1 MQSRTRRAVRGAVA
15 WLVGLAVLVPVSV
28 SAQGTASAAY
38 DAASAQAL
46 VERYCLAC
54 HTAAREA
61 RGLVPVAFE
70 GLDAADLGADVDA
83 WELIVRKLRLGMMP
97 PAGRPRPDADVH
109 ERFLGWLES
118 GLDAAVVESPDPG
131 RPAVRRL
138 TTPEY
143 RNAVRSLLDLEVDEG
158 WLLFPPDDV
167 SLEGFSTD
175 AEALSVSPALFDRYL
190 SAANRISRLAV
201 GDVDVGPGFAA
212 ATYST
217 PRLLYQDDRMSEDLP
232 FGSRGGLAV
241 RHYFPL
247 DGEYRVKLRLRR
259 MIYDYIVGMGTA
271 QQLEVRLD
279 GRLVRRFTV
288 GDADRFGYPSA
299 YTFFGTIRGDP
310 DWEQY
315 VSIDADADLEVMVP
329 ATAGEHVVGVSFVAA
344 RTEPTGILERRLSG
358 FSLSGLGFYHGHA
371 AIDRVE
377 IAGPYDPAGPGDT
390 ASRRR
395 IFVCRPGAGA
405 GAVGAGVTAAVGA
418 SGAPAP
424 SHSGAVEDASAVEHA
439 ASDSSAAADVAS
451 GVPAQSSSAA
461 VADAAGDEDRC
472 AAEILSSL
480 GRRAYRRPLNDD
492 DLDTLLAFY
501 EQGRAEGGFEAGI
514 RKAVERLLV
523 APEFLFRIERDPAGT
538 PPGTAYRL
546 SDLELATRL
555 SLFLWSDIPDEPL
568 LAAAEAGRLTDPD
581 ELDRQVAR
589 MLADPR
595 ARALVDNFASQWL
608 QLGRV
613 RGVIPD
619 ADVFW
624 EFDENLRADMERE
637 TTLFLESQILGDR
650 GVMELFDADYTFVNE
665 RLARHYGR
673 DGVYGERFRRVPVE
687 GERAGLLGHASLL
700 TVTAYPTRTSP
711 VLRGKWLLDNVLGMP
726 PAEPP
731 ADVPALE
738 ENHAGAPP
746 RTMRERMERHRAN
759 PACAACHRMMD
770 PPGFALE
777 HFDAIGRWRAADEY
791 GAPVDAAGALA
802 DGTAVDGPAALR
814 HAVLAHETSVVRT
827 VTEKLLTYAVGRGM
841 ESFDQ
846 PAIRRIVRDA
856 EAGGYRWSSIIRGI
870 VESVPFQLRR
880 SES

>member
-1 MQSRTRRAVRGAVA
+1 MPSRVTRAIRWTIA
-15 WLVGLAVLVPVSV
+15 WVIALALLAPAAV
-28 SAQGTASAAY
+28 SAGQGTAAPPH

-46 VERYCLAC
+46 LQRYCLAC
-54 HTAAREA
+54 HTAAREE
-61 RGLVPVAFE
+61 RGLVPAAFD
-70 GLDAADLGADVDA
+70 GLDAGDVAADAGV
-83 WELIVRKLRLGMMP
+83 WEQIVRKLRLGMMP
-97 PAGRPRPDADVH
+97 PAGRPRPAPDVH
-109 ERFLGWLES
+109 EQFLGWLENA
-118 GLDAAVVESPDPG
+118 LDAVAAERADPG

-167 SLEGFSTD
+167 SQEGFSTD

-201 GDVDVGPGFAA
+201 ADPAIGPGFAA

-217 PRLLYQDDRMSEDLP
+217 PRLLYQDDRMSEELP
-232 FGSRGGLAV
+232 FGSRGGMAI

-247 DGEYRVKLRLRR
+247 DGEYRVKIRLRR
-259 MIYDYIVGMGTA
+259 MIYDYIVGMGTP
-271 QQLEVRLD
+271 QQIEVRLD

-288 GDADRFGYPSA
+288 GGADRYGYPSA
-299 YTFFGTIRGDP
+299 YSFFGTIRGDP
-310 DWEQY
+310 AWEQH
-315 VSIDADADLEVMVP
+315 VSIDADADLEVPVP
-329 ATAGEHVVGVSFVAA
+329 APAGEHVVGVSFVAA
-344 RTEPTGILERRLSG
+344 RTEATGILERRLSG
-358 FSLSGLGFYHGHA
+358 FSLSGLGFYDGHA
-371 AIDRVE
+371 AVERVE
-377 IAGPYDPAGPGDT
+377 ITGPYDAAGPGDT

-395 IFVCRPGAGA
+395 IFLCRPA
-405 GAVGAGVTAAVGA
+405 
-418 SGAPAP
+418 
-424 SHSGAVEDASAVEHA
+424 EE
-439 ASDSSAAADVAS
+439 AD
-451 GVPAQSSSAA
+451 A
-461 VADAAGDEDRC
+461 VAEGDAVTSADEDRC
-472 AAEILSSL
+472 AGEILSAL
-480 GRRAYRRPLNDD
+480 GRRAYRRPLTGG

-501 EQGRAEGGFEAGI
+501 AEGRARGGFEAGI
-514 RKAVERLLV
+514 RKGIERLLV
-523 APEFLFRIERDPAGT
+523 APEFLFRIERDPPGV

-546 SDLELATRL
+546 TDLELASRL

-568 LAAAEAGRLTDPD
+568 LAAAEAGRLSEPD
-581 ELDRQVAR
+581 ELDRQVGR

-619 ADVFW
+619 TDVFY

-637 TTLFLESQILGDR
+637 TKLFLESQVLGDG
-650 GVMELFDADYTFVNE
+650 GVLELFSADYTFVNE
-665 RLARHYGR
+665 RLARHYGL
-673 DGVYGERFRRVPVE
+673 DGVYGERFRRVPV
-687 GERAGLLGHASLL
+687 GGDRAGLLGHASLL

-726 PAEPP
+726 PAEAP

-738 ENHAGAPP
+738 ENHGASAP

-827 VTEKLLTYAVGRGM
+827 VTEKLLTYAVGRRM

-846 PAIRRIVRDA
+846 PAIRGIVRDA
-856 EAGGYRWSSIIRGI
+856 HAGGYRWSSIIRGI
-870 VESVPFQLRR
+870 VESVPFQMRR

>member
-1 MQSRTRRAVRGAVA
+1 MMLLKAARAIRRTAVWTVA
-15 WLVGLAVLVPVSV
+15 LAGLATMPVS
-28 SAQGTASAAY
+28 ARQGPAVPPH

-46 VERYCLAC
+46 LQGYCLAC
-54 HTAAREA
+54 HTEAREA
-61 RGLVPVAFE
+61 RGLVPVAFD
-70 GLDAADLGADVDA
+70 GLDAADVGEDADV
-83 WELIVRKLRLGMMP
+83 WESIVRKLRLGMMP
-97 PAGRPRPDADVH
+97 PAGRPRPAADLH
-109 ERFLGWLES
+109 EQFLGWLENA
-118 GLDAAVVESPDPG
+118 LDTDAAEHPDPG

-167 SLEGFSTD
+167 SQEGFSTD

-201 GDVDVGPGFAA
+201 GDPAIGPGFAA
-212 ATYST
+212 FTYST
-217 PRLLYQDDRMSEDLP
+217 PRLLYQDDRMSEELP
-232 FGSRGGLAV
+232 FGSRGGMAV

-247 DGEYRVKLRLRR
+247 DGEYRVQIRLRR

-271 QQLEVRLD
+271 QDVEVRLD

-288 GDADRFGYPSA
+288 GGADRLGYPSA
-299 YTFFGTIRGDP
+299 YSFFGTIRGDP
-310 DWEQY
+310 AWEQY
-315 VSIDADADLEVMVP
+315 VSIDADAELEVDLSAP
-329 ATAGEHVVGVSFVAA
+329 AGEHVVGVSFVAA
-344 RTEPTGILERRLSG
+344 RTEATGILERRLSG
-358 FSLSGLGFYHGHA
+358 FSLSGLGFYDGHA
-371 AIDRVE
+371 AVERVE
-377 IAGPYDPAGPGDT
+377 ITGPYDAAGPGDT

-395 IFVCRPGAGA
+395 IFRCRP
-405 GAVGAGVTAAVGA
+405 
-418 SGAPAP
+418 
-424 SHSGAVEDASAVEHA
+424 SAVAEDGPA
-439 ASDSSAAADVAS
+439 NANAAADED
-451 GVPAQSSSAA
+451 GC
-461 VADAAGDEDRC
+461 AG
-472 AAEILSSL
+472 EILSAL
-480 GRRAYRRPLNDD
+480 GRRAYRRPVTDD

-501 EQGRAEGGFEAGI
+501 EQGRAAGGFEAGI
-514 RKAVERLLV
+514 RKGIERLLV
-523 APEFLFRIERDPAGT
+523 APEFLFRIERDPPGV
-538 PPGTAYRL
+538 PPATAYRL
-546 SDLELATRL
+546 TDLELASRL

-568 LAAAEAGRLTDPD
+568 LAAAEAGRLSEPD
-581 ELDRQVAR
+581 ELDRQVER
-589 MLADPR
+589 MLADRR

-619 ADVFW
+619 TDVFY

-637 TTLFLESQILGDR
+637 TKLFLESQMLGDR
-650 GVMELFDADYTFVNE
+650 GVPELFDADYTFANE
-665 RLARHYGR
+665 RLARHYGL
-673 DGVYGERFRRVPVE
+673 DGVYGERFRRVPV
-687 GERAGLLGHASLL
+687 GGDRAGLLGHASLL

-726 PAEPP
+726 PAEAP

-738 ENHAGAPP
+738 ENHGASAP
-746 RTMRERMERHRAN
+746 RTMRERMEQHRAN

-777 HFDAIGRWRAADEY
+777 HFDAIGRWRTTDEY

-814 HAVLAHETSVVRT
+814 HAVLAYETSVVRT
-827 VTEKLLTYAVGRGM
+827 VAEKLLTYAVGRRM

-870 VESVPFQLRR
+870 VESVPFQMRR

>member
-1 MQSRTRRAVRGAVA
+1 MLSRAMPAIRRVGVCSIAVA
-15 WLVGLAVLVPVSV
+15 ALAPMTV
-28 SAQGTASAAY
+28 SAQGSAPY
-38 DAASAQAL
+38 DADSAQAL
-46 VERYCLAC
+46 LQRYCLAC

-61 RGLVPVAFE
+61 RGLVPVAFD
-70 GLDAADLGADVDA
+70 GLDAGDVGADADV
-83 WELIVRKLRLGMMP
+83 WERIVRKLRLGMMP
-97 PAGRPRPDADVH
+97 PAGRPRPAADVH

-118 GLDAAVVESPDPG
+118 GLDATAAVSPDPG

-143 RNAVRSLLDLEVDEG
+143 RNAVRSLLDVEVDEG

-201 GDVDVGPGFAA
+201 GDPDVGPGFAA

-247 DGEYRVKLRLRR
+247 DGDYRVKLRLRR
-259 MIYDYIVGMGTA
+259 MIYDYVVGMGTA
-271 QQLEVRLD
+271 QHLEVRLD

-310 DWEQY
+310 AWEQY

-371 AIDRVE
+371 AIERVE

-395 IFVCRPGAGA
+395 IFACRPGVDAAAAAGPDAA
-405 GAVGAGVTAAVGA
+405 GPDAAGSDAVGAGAAR
-418 SGAPAP
+418 S
-424 SHSGAVEDASAVEHA
+424 
-439 ASDSSAAADVAS
+439 
-451 GVPAQSSSAA
+451 
-461 VADAAGDEDRC
+461 DAAGTPAVTATDEDRC
-472 AAEILSSL
+472 AAEILSTL
-480 GRRAYRRPLNDD
+480 GRRAYRRPLDD
-492 DLDTLLAFY
+492 RDLNTLLAFY

-514 RKAVERLLV
+514 RKAIERLLV
-523 APEFLFRIERDPAGT
+523 APEFLFRIERDPVDT
-538 PPGTAYRL
+538 PPGTAYGL
-546 SDLELATRL
+546 TDLELATRL
-555 SLFLWSDIPDEPL
+555 SLFLWSDIPDETL
-568 LAAAEAGRLTDPD
+568 LAAAEAGRLSEPG

-589 MLADPR
+589 MLADSR
-595 ARALVDNFASQWL
+595 ARALVENFASQWL

-637 TTLFLESQILGDR
+637 TALFLESQILGDR

-791 GAPVDAAGALA
+791 GEPVDAAGALA

-870 VESVPFQLRR
+870 VESVPFQMRR

>member
-1 MQSRTRRAVRGAVA
+1 MMLSRATRAIRWTTAWVIAVA
-15 WLVGLAVLVPVSV
+15 ALAPPAV
-28 SAQGTASAAY
+28 SARQGPTARAD

-46 VERYCLAC
+46 LQRYCLAC
-54 HTAAREA
+54 HTSVREA
-61 RGLVPVAFE
+61 RGLVPVAFDR
-70 GLDAADLGADVDA
+70 LDAGDVGADAEV
-83 WELIVRKLRLGMMP
+83 WERIVRKLRLRMMP
-97 PAGRPRPDADVH
+97 PAGRPRPAPDVH
-109 ERFLGWLES
+109 EQFLGWLES
-118 GLDAAVVESPDPG
+118 GLDAAAAEGPDPG

-167 SLEGFSTD
+167 SQEGFSTD

-190 SAANRISRLAV
+190 FAANRISRLAV
-201 GDVDVGPGFAA
+201 GDPAVGPGFAA
-212 ATYST
+212 ATYSS

-232 FGSRGGLAV
+232 FGSRGGMAV

-247 DGEYRVKLRLRR
+247 DGDYRVKIRLRR
-259 MIYDYIVGMGTA
+259 MIYDYVVGMGTP
-271 QQLEVRLD
+271 QQIEVRLD

-288 GDADRFGYPSA
+288 GGADRFGYPSA
-299 YTFFGTIRGDP
+299 YSFFGTIRGDP
-310 DWEQY
+310 AWEQY
-315 VSIDADADLEVMVP
+315 VSIDADADLEVTVP
-329 ATAGEHVVGVSFVAA
+329 APAGEHVVGVSFVAA
-344 RTEPTGILERRLSG
+344 RTEATGILERRLSG
-358 FSLSGLGFYHGHA
+358 FSLSGLGFYLGHA
-371 AIDRVE
+371 AIERVE
-377 IAGPYDPAGPGDT
+377 IAGPYDAAGPGAT

-395 IFVCRPGAGA
+395 IFSCRP
-405 GAVGAGVTAAVGA
+405 
-418 SGAPAP
+418 
-424 SHSGAVEDASAVEHA
+424 
-439 ASDSSAAADVAS
+439 
-451 GVPAQSSSAA
+451 AA
-461 VADAAGDEDRC
+461 VADAAAADAPGEAAAALADEDGC
-472 AAEILSSL
+472 AGEILSAL
-480 GRRAYRRPLNDD
+480 GRRAYRRPLTGG

-514 RKAVERLLV
+514 RKAIERLLV
-523 APEFLFRIERDPAGT
+523 APEFLFRIERDPLDVS
-538 PPGTAYRL
+538 PGTAYRL
-546 SDLELATRL
+546 SDLELASRL

-568 LAAAEAGRLTDPD
+568 LAAAEAGRLSEPD
-581 ELDRQVAR
+581 ELDRQVER

-619 ADVFW
+619 ADVFY

-637 TTLFLESQILGDR
+637 TTLFLESQMLGDR

-665 RLARHYGR
+665 RLARHYGV
-673 DGVYGERFRRVPVE
+673 DGVYGERFRRVPV
-687 GERAGLLGHASLL
+687 GGDRTGLLGHASLL

-738 ENHAGAPP
+738 ENHGASVP
-746 RTMRERMERHRAN
+746 RTMRERMEQHRAN

-827 VTEKLLTYAVGRGM
+827 VTEKLLTYAVGRRM

-846 PAIRRIVRDA
+846 PAIRRIVGDA
-856 EAGGYRWSSIIRGI
+856 EAGGYGWSSIIRGI
-870 VESVPFQLRR
+870 VESVPFQMRR

>member
-1 MQSRTRRAVRGAVA
+1 MKPMKPSRASWPIQWAFA
-15 WLVGLAVLVPVSV
+15 WGIGLAALAPVSV
-28 SAQGTASAAY
+28 SAQGPAAAPY
-38 DAASAQAL
+38 DAASADAL
-46 VERYCLAC
+46 VQRYCLAC

-61 RGLVPVAFE
+61 RGLVPVAFD
-70 GLDAADLGADVDA
+70 GLDAGDVAADADV
-83 WELIVRKLRLGMMP
+83 WERIVRKLRLGMMP
-97 PAGRPRPDADVH
+97 PAGRPRPADDVH
-109 ERFLGWLES
+109 ERFLGWLEG
-118 GLDAAVVESPDPG
+118 GLDAASAAGPDPG

-143 RNAVRSLLDLEVDEG
+143 RNAVRSLLDIEVDEG

-201 GDVDVGPGFAA
+201 GDPAVGPGFAA

-247 DGEYRVKLRLRR
+247 DGDYRVKLRLRR
-259 MIYDYIVGMGTA
+259 MIYDYVVGMGTA
-271 QQLEVRLD
+271 QQIEVRLD

-310 DWEQY
+310 AWEQY

-395 IFVCRPGAGA
+395 IFTCRPGAAVDTAARGDVAARTDRAA
-405 GAVGAGVTAAVGA
+405 GADTPVG
-418 SGAPAP
+418 
-424 SHSGAVEDASAVEHA
+424 
-439 ASDSSAAADVAS
+439 ADVADGS
-451 GVPAQSSSAA
+451 DPATRVGAA
-461 VADAAGDEDRC
+461 AMAEEDRC
-472 AAEILSSL
+472 AGEILSAL
-480 GRRAYRRPLNDD
+480 GRRAYRRPLDD
-492 DLDTLLAFY
+492 RDLDTLLAFY

-514 RKAVERLLV
+514 RKALERLLV
-523 APEFLFRIERDPAGT
+523 APEFLFRIERDPPGA
-538 PPGTAYRL
+538 PPGTAYSL

-568 LAAAEAGRLTDPD
+568 LAAAEAGRLSEPD

-589 MLADPR
+589 MLADSR
-595 ARALVDNFASQWL
+595 ARALVENFASQWL

-637 TTLFLESQILGDR
+637 TALFLESQILGDR

-777 HFDAIGRWRAADEY
+777 HFDAIGRWRAADEH

-870 VESVPFQLRR
+870 VESVPFQMRR

>member
-1 MQSRTRRAVRGAVA
+1 MMLSRATRVIR
-15 WLVGLAVLVPVSV
+15 LAAAAALAALAPMAV
-28 SAQGTASAAY
+28 SAQGSAATPH
-38 DAASAQAL
+38 DPATARAL
-46 VERYCLAC
+46 LQRYCLAC
-54 HTAAREA
+54 HTEAREA
-61 RGLVPVAFE
+61 RGLVPVAFDR
-70 GLDAADLGADVDA
+70 LDAADLGADGDV
-83 WELIVRKLRLGMMP
+83 WERIVRKMRLGMMP
-97 PAGRPRPDADVH
+97 PAGRPRPAPDVH
-109 ERFLGWLES
+109 EQFLGGLE
-118 GLDAAVVESPDPG
+118 GALDAAAAERPDPG

-167 SLEGFSTD
+167 SQEGFSTD
-175 AEALSVSPALFDRYL
+175 AEVLSVSPALFDRYL

-201 GDVDVGPGFAA
+201 GDPAIGPGFAA

-217 PRLLYQDDRMSEDLP
+217 PRLLYQDDRMSDDLP

-247 DGEYRVKLRLRR
+247 DGEYRVKIRLRR
-259 MIYDYIVGMGTA
+259 MIYDYVVGMGTP
-271 QQLEVRLD
+271 QQIEVRLD

-288 GDADRFGYPSA
+288 GGADRVGYPSA
-299 YTFFGTIRGDP
+299 YSFFGTIRGDP
-310 DWEQY
+310 AWEQY
-315 VSIDADADLEVMVP
+315 VSIDADAELEVMVP
-329 ATAGEHVVGVSFVAA
+329 ASGGEHVVGVSFVAA
-344 RTEPTGILERRLSG
+344 RTEATGVLERRLSG

-371 AIDRVE
+371 AVDRVE

-395 IFVCRPGAGA
+395 VFVCRPAGA
-405 GAVGAGVTAAVGA
+405 AG
-418 SGAPAP
+418 
-424 SHSGAVEDASAVEHA
+424 
-439 ASDSSAAADVAS
+439 AAA
-451 GVPAQSSSAA
+451 GGGAA
-461 VADAAGDEDRC
+461 AEAAAAEDEERC
-472 AAEILSSL
+472 AGEILSAL
-480 GRRAYRRPLNDD
+480 GRRAYRRPLADD

-514 RKAVERLLV
+514 RKGIERLLV
-523 APEFLFRIERDPAGT
+523 APEFLFRIERDPPGV
-538 PPGTAYRL
+538 PPATAYRL
-546 SDLELATRL
+546 SDLELASRL

-568 LAAAEAGRLTDPD
+568 LEAAEAGRLAEPD
-581 ELDRQVAR
+581 ELDRQVER
-589 MLADPR
+589 MLADSR

-619 ADVFW
+619 ADVFY
-624 EFDENLRADMERE
+624 EFDENLRADLERE
-637 TTLFLESQILGDR
+637 TTLFLESQLLGDR
-650 GVMELFDADYTFVNE
+650 GVMALFDADYTFVNE
-665 RLARHYGR
+665 RLARHYGLNP
-673 DGVYGERFRRVPVE
+673 VYGERFRRVPV
-687 GERAGLLGHASLL
+687 GGDRTGLLGHASLL
-700 TVTAYPTRTSP
+700 AVTAYPTRTSP

-738 ENHAGAPP
+738 ENHGASAP

-777 HFDAIGRWRAADEY
+777 HFDAIGRWRATDEY

-827 VTEKLLTYAVGRGM
+827 VTEKLLTYAVGRRM
-841 ESFDQ
+841 EWFDQ

-870 VESVPFQLRR
+870 VESVPFQMRR

>member
-1 MQSRTRRAVRGAVA
+1 MMSKAMPSIRQVGVCAVA
-15 WLVGLAVLVPVSV
+15 LAALAPTV
-28 SAQGTASAAY
+28 SAQGSAPAPY
-38 DAASAQAL
+38 DAGSAQAL
-46 VERYCLAC
+46 LERYCLAC
-54 HTAAREA
+54 HTEAREA
-61 RGLVPVAFE
+61 RGLVPVAFD
-70 GLDAADLGADVDA
+70 GLDAGDVAADADV
-83 WELIVRKLRLGMMP
+83 WERIVRKLRLGMMP
-97 PAGRPRPDADVH
+97 PAGRPRPADDVH
-109 ERFLGWLES
+109 ERFLGWLEG
-118 GLDAAVVESPDPG
+118 GLDAAAAAGPDPG

-143 RNAVRSLLDLEVDEG
+143 RNAVRSLLDIEVDEG

-201 GDVDVGPGFAA
+201 GDPAVGPGFAA

-247 DGEYRVKLRLRR
+247 DGDYRVKLRLRR
-259 MIYDYIVGMGTA
+259 MIYDYVVGMGTA
-271 QQLEVRLD
+271 QQIEVRLD

-310 DWEQY
+310 AWEQY

-395 IFVCRPGAGA
+395 IFTCRPAAAVDAAARGDVAARSDRAAGA
-405 GAVGAGVTAAVGA
+405 DTPVG
-418 SGAPAP
+418 
-424 SHSGAVEDASAVEHA
+424 
-439 ASDSSAAADVAS
+439 ADVAAGS
-451 GVPAQSSSAA
+451 DPATRAGAA
-461 VADAAGDEDRC
+461 AMAEEDRC
-472 AAEILSSL
+472 AGEILSAL
-480 GRRAYRRPLNDD
+480 GRRAYRRPLDD
-492 DLDTLLAFY
+492 HDLDTLLAFY

-523 APEFLFRIERDPAGT
+523 APEFLFRIERDPPGT
-538 PPGTAYRL
+538 PLATAYPL

-568 LAAAEAGRLTDPD
+568 LAAAEAGRLSEPD

-637 TTLFLESQILGDR
+637 TALFLESQILGDR

-827 VTEKLLTYAVGRGM
+827 VTGKLLTYAVGRGM

-846 PAIRRIVRDA
+846 PAIRRIVREA

-870 VESVPFQLRR
+870 VESVPFQMRR

>member
-1 MQSRTRRAVRGAVA
+1 MLPRATRALKIGAA
-15 WLVGLAVLVPVSV
+15 GLALLVPM
-28 SAQGTASAAY
+28 SASAGQGPAAAAY
-38 DAASAQAL
+38 DAASAEAL
-46 VERYCLAC
+46 VQRYCLAC

-61 RGLVPVAFE
+61 RGLVPVAFD
-70 GLDAADLGADVDA
+70 GLDAADLGADAAV
-83 WELIVRKLRLGMMP
+83 WEQIVRKLRLGMMP
-97 PAGRPRPDADVH
+97 PAGRRRPAADVH
-109 ERFLGWLES
+109 ERFLGWLEN
-118 GLDAAVVESPDPG
+118 GLDTAAAERPDPG

-138 TTPEY
+138 TAPEY
-143 RNAVRSLLDLEVDEG
+143 RNAVRSVLDIEVDEG

-167 SLEGFSTD
+167 SQEGFSTD

-201 GDVDVGPGFAA
+201 GDPAVGPGFAA
-212 ATYST
+212 ATYAT

-247 DGEYRVKLRLRR
+247 DGEYRVKVRLRR
-259 MIYDYIVGMGTA
+259 MIYDYVVGMGIP
-271 QQLEVRLD
+271 QHLEVRLD

-288 GDADRFGYPSA
+288 GGADRFGYPSA

-310 DWEQY
+310 AWEQY
-315 VSIDADADLEVMVP
+315 VSIDADADLELSLP

-344 RTEPTGILERRLSG
+344 RTEPTGVLERRLSG
-358 FSLSGLGFYHGHA
+358 FSLSGSASYLGHA
-371 AIDRVE
+371 AVDRVE

-395 IFVCRPGAGA
+395 IFRCRPAASTDG
-405 GAVGAGVTAAVGA
+405 TAAAG
-418 SGAPAP
+418 SGTT
-424 SHSGAVEDASAVEHA
+424 
-439 ASDSSAAADVAS
+439 AD
-451 GVPAQSSSAA
+451 
-461 VADAAGDEDRC
+461 EERC
-472 AAEILSSL
+472 AAEILTAL
-480 GRRAYRRPLNDD
+480 GRRAYRRPLAGG
-492 DLDTLLAFY
+492 DLDTLLAFHR
-501 EQGRAEGGFEAGI
+501 QGRAAGGFETGI
-514 RKAVERLLV
+514 RKAIERLLV
-523 APEFLFRIERDPAGT
+523 APEFLFRIERDPPGV

-546 SDLELATRL
+546 SDAELATRL
-555 SLFLWSDIPDEPL
+555 SLFLWSDVPDEPL
-568 LAAAEAGRLTDPD
+568 LAAAEAGRLSEPA
-581 ELDRQVAR
+581 ELDRQVER

-619 ADVFW
+619 ADVFY

-637 TTLFLESQILGDR
+637 TTLFLESQLLGDR

-665 RLARHYGR
+665 RLARHYGL
-673 DGVYGERFRRVPVE
+673 DGVYGERFRRVAV
-687 GERAGLLGHASLL
+687 GGDRAGLLGHASLL

-726 PAEPP
+726 PSEPP

-738 ENHAGAPP
+738 ENHGAAAP

-777 HFDAIGRWRAADEY
+777 HFDALGRWRSHDEY

-802 DGTAVDGPAALR
+802 DGAAVDGPAALR

-827 VTEKLLTYAVGRGM
+827 VTEKLLTYAVGRRT
-841 ESFDQ
+841 EAFDQ
-846 PAIRRIVRDA
+846 PAVRRIVRDA

-870 VESVPFQLRR
+870 VGSVPFQMRR

>member
-1 MQSRTRRAVRGAVA
+1 MSDMKQSTRTRAVRRSAVWA
-15 WLVGLAVLVPVSV
+15 LALAVSTPLAV
-28 SAQGTASAAY
+28 SAGQGPTSTY
-38 DAASAQAL
+38 DAPSAQAL
-46 VERYCLAC
+46 LQRYCLAC

-61 RGLVPVAFE
+61 RGLVPVAFD
-70 GLDAADLGADVDA
+70 GLDAGDVGADAEV
-83 WELIVRKLRLGMMP
+83 WEHIVRKLRLGMMP
-97 PAGRPRPDADVH
+97 PAGRPRPAADVH
-109 ERFLGWLES
+109 ARFLVWLES
-118 GLDAAVVESPDPG
+118 RLDAASAARPDPG

-143 RNAVRSLLDLEVDEG
+143 RNAVRSLLDLDVDES

-190 SAANRISRLAV
+190 AAANRISRLAV
-201 GDVDVGPGFAA
+201 GDPAVGPGFAA

-217 PRLLYQDDRMSEDLP
+217 PRLMYQDDRMSEDLP

-310 DWEQY
+310 AWEQY
-315 VSIDADADLEVMVP
+315 VSIDADADLEVTVP

-395 IFVCRPGAGA
+395 IFTCRPGAEADADAGRAIGPGAAGA
-405 GAVGAGVTAAVGA
+405 GAAGPDTVGGG
-418 SGAPAP
+418 G
-424 SHSGAVEDASAVEHA
+424 G
-439 ASDSSAAADVAS
+439 
-451 GVPAQSSSAA
+451 
-461 VADAAGDEDRC
+461 DRC
-472 AAEILSSL
+472 AAEIVSTL
-480 GRRAYRRPLNDD
+480 GRRAYRRPLDD
-492 DLDTLLAFY
+492 RDLDTLLAFY
-501 EQGRAEGGFEAGI
+501 EQGRAAGGFEAGI
-514 RKAVERLLV
+514 RKAIERLLV
-523 APEFLFRIERDPAGT
+523 APEFLFRIERDPPGA
-538 PPGTAYRL
+538 PPRTAYHL
-546 SDLELATRL
+546 SDSELASRL

-568 LAAAEAGRLTDPD
+568 LAAAEAGRLSDPD

-595 ARALVDNFASQWL
+595 ARALVENFASQWL

-637 TTLFLESQILGDR
+637 TALFLESQILGDR

-687 GERAGLLGHASLL
+687 GARAGLLGHASLL

-827 VTEKLLTYAVGRGM
+827 VTEKLLTYAVGRRM

-870 VESVPFQLRR
+870 VESVPFQMRR

>member
-1 MQSRTRRAVRGAVA
+1 MLSRATRTIRQTALGVIA
-15 WLVGLAVLVPVSV
+15 LAALAPPAV
-28 SAQGTASAAY
+28 SAGQSAAAPPH

-46 VERYCLAC
+46 LQRYCLAC
-54 HTAAREA
+54 HTGAREA
-61 RGLVPVAFE
+61 SGLVPVGFDQ
-70 GLDAADLGADVDA
+70 LDAADVGADAAV
-83 WELIVRKLRLGMMP
+83 WEQIVRKLRLGMMP
-97 PAGRPRPDADVH
+97 PAGRPRPAPDVH
-109 ERFLGWLES
+109 DQFLGWLETA
-118 GLDAAVVESPDPG
+118 LDAVAAEHPDPG
-131 RPAVRRL
+131 RPSVRRL

-143 RNAVRSLLDLEVDEG
+143 RNAVRSLLDLEVDER

-167 SLEGFSTD
+167 NQEGFSTD

-201 GDVDVGPGFAA
+201 GDPAVGPGFAA

-217 PRLLYQDDRMSEDLP
+217 PRLLYQDDRMSEELP

-247 DGEYRVKLRLRR
+247 DGDYRVKIRLRR

-271 QQLEVRLD
+271 QHIEVRLD

-288 GDADRFGYPSA
+288 GDADRIGYPSA
-299 YTFFGTIRGDP
+299 YSFFGTIRGDP
-310 DWEQY
+310 AWEQF
-315 VSIDADADLEVMVP
+315 VSIDADADLEVDVP
-329 ATAGEHVVGVSFVAA
+329 ASAGEHLVGVSFVAA
-344 RTEPTGILERRLSG
+344 RTEATGILERRLSG
-358 FSLSGLGFYHGHA
+358 FSLSGLGFYDGHA
-371 AIDRVE
+371 AVERVE
-377 IAGPYDPAGPGDT
+377 ITGPYDAAGPGDT

-395 IFVCRPGAGA
+395 IFRCRP
-405 GAVGAGVTAAVGA
+405 
-418 SGAPAP
+418 
-424 SHSGAVEDASAVEHA
+424 DA
-439 ASDSSAAADVAS
+439 AAAD
-451 GVPAQSSSAA
+451 
-461 VADAAGDEDRC
+461 EERC
-472 AAEILSSL
+472 AGEILSSL
-480 GRRAYRRPLNDD
+480 GRRAYRRPLTGD

-501 EQGRAEGGFEAGI
+501 EQGRSEGGFETGI
-514 RKAVERLLV
+514 RKAIERLLV
-523 APEFLFRIERDPAGT
+523 APEFLFRIERDPPGV

-546 SDLELATRL
+546 TDLELASRL
-555 SLFLWSDIPDEPL
+555 SLFLWSEIPDEPL
-568 LAAAEAGRLTDPD
+568 LAAAEAGRLSEPD
-581 ELDRQVAR
+581 ELDRQVRR

-619 ADVFW
+619 ADVFF
-624 EFDENLRADMERE
+624 EFDENLRGDMERE
-637 TTLFLESQILGDR
+637 TKSFLESQMLGDG
-650 GVMELFDADYTFVNE
+650 GVMELFSADYTFMNE

-673 DGVYGERFRRVPVE
+673 DGVYGERFRRVPV
-687 GERAGLLGHASLL
+687 GGDRAGLLGHASLL

-726 PAEPP
+726 PTEPP

-738 ENHAGAPP
+738 ENHGASAP
-746 RTMRERMERHRAN
+746 RTMRERMERHRAS

-777 HFDAIGRWRAADEY
+777 HFDAIGRWRGTDEY
-791 GAPVDAAGALA
+791 GAPVDAVGALA

-827 VTEKLLTYAVGRGM
+827 VTEKLLTYAVGRRM

-856 EAGGYRWSSIIRGI
+856 HVGGYRWSSIIQGI
-870 VESVPFQLRR
+870 VESVPFQMRR

>member
-1 MQSRTRRAVRGAVA
+1 MLSRATPAVRQAGAWAVA
-15 WLVGLAVLVPVSV
+15 LALLAPITL
-28 SAQGTASAAY
+28 SAQGSAPAPAPY
-38 DAASAQAL
+38 DADSAQVL
-46 VERYCLAC
+46 IERYCLAC

-61 RGLVPVAFE
+61 RGLVPVAFA
-70 GLDAADLGADVDA
+70 GLDAGDVAADADV
-83 WELIVRKLRLGMMP
+83 WEAIVRKLRLGMMP
-97 PAGRPRPDADVH
+97 PAGRPRPAADVH
-109 ERFLGWLES
+109 ERFLSWLES
-118 GLDAAVVESPDPG
+118 GLDAVAAERPDPG

-138 TTPEY
+138 TAPEY

-167 SLEGFSTD
+167 SQEGFSTD

-201 GDVDVGPGFAA
+201 GDPAIGPGFAA

-259 MIYDYIVGMGTA
+259 MIYDYVVGMGTE
-271 QQLEVRLD
+271 QQIEVRLD
-279 GRLVRRFTV
+279 GSLVRRFTV
-288 GDADRFGYPSA
+288 GGADRFGYPSA
-299 YTFFGTIRGDP
+299 YSFFGTIRGDP
-310 DWEQY
+310 AWEQY

-344 RTEPTGILERRLSG
+344 RNEPTGILERRLSG
-358 FSLSGLGFYHGHA
+358 FSLSGLGFYQGHA
-371 AIDRVE
+371 AIERVE
-377 IAGPYDPAGPGDT
+377 IAGPYDPAGPGET

-395 IFVCRPGAGA
+395 IFTCRPGPGADAIGPGAAGSDAAGTGA
-405 GAVGAGVTAAVGA
+405 GA
-418 SGAPAP
+418 
-424 SHSGAVEDASAVEHA
+424 
-439 ASDSSAAADVAS
+439 AD
-451 GVPAQSSSAA
+451 
-461 VADAAGDEDRC
+461 DRC
-472 AAEILSSL
+472 ASEILAAL
-480 GRRAYRRPLNDD
+480 GRRAYRRPLTDD

-501 EQGRAEGGFEAGI
+501 EQGRDEGGFEAGI
-514 RKAVERLLV
+514 RKGIERLLV
-523 APEFLFRIERDPAGT
+523 APEFLFRIERDPPGT
-538 PPGTAYRL
+538 PPGIAYRL
-546 SDLELATRL
+546 SDLELASRL

-568 LAAAEAGRLTDPD
+568 LAAAEAGRLSEPG
-581 ELDRQVAR
+581 ELDRQVEL

-619 ADVFW
+619 ADVFYD
-624 EFDENLRADMERE
+624 FDENLRADMERE
-637 TTLFLESQILGDR
+637 TALFLESQILGDR
-650 GVMELFDADYTFVNE
+650 GVMELFDAGYTFVNE

-726 PAEPP
+726 PTEPP

-746 RTMRERMERHRAN
+746 RTMRERMEQHRAN

-777 HFDAIGRWRAADEY
+777 HFDAIGRWRTADEY

-827 VTEKLLTYAVGRGM
+827 VTEKLLTYAVGRRM

-846 PAIRRIVRDA
+846 PAIRGIVRDA

-870 VESVPFQLRR
+870 VESVPFQMRR

>member
-1 MQSRTRRAVRGAVA
+1 MLSRALPATRQVGVWAVA
-15 WLVGLAVLVPVSV
+15 LAVLAPMTV
-28 SAQGTASAAY
+28 SAQGSAAVPY
-38 DAASAQAL
+38 DADSARAL
-46 VERYCLAC
+46 LQRYCLAC
-54 HTAAREA
+54 HTEAREA
-61 RGLVPVAFE
+61 RGLVPVAFD
-70 GLDAADLGADVDA
+70 GLDAGDVGADADV
-83 WELIVRKLRLGMMP
+83 WERIVRKLRLGMMP
-97 PAGRPRPDADVH
+97 PAGRPRPAADIH

-118 GLDAAVVESPDPG
+118 GLDAAAAERPDPG

-143 RNAVRSLLDLEVDEG
+143 RNAVRSLLDIEVDEG

-167 SLEGFSTD
+167 SQEGFSTD

-201 GDVDVGPGFAA
+201 GDPAVGPGFAA

-247 DGEYRVKLRLRR
+247 DGDYRVKLRLRR
-259 MIYDYIVGMGTA
+259 MIYDYVVGMGTA
-271 QQLEVRLD
+271 QHLEVRLD
-279 GRLVRRFTV
+279 GKLVRRFAV

-310 DWEQY
+310 AWEQY

-371 AIDRVE
+371 AIERVE
-377 IAGPYDPAGPGDT
+377 IAGPYDSAGPGDT
-390 ASRRR
+390 TSRRR
-395 IFVCRPGAGA
+395 IFSCRPV
-405 GAVGAGVTAAVGA
+405 VGGDAAAAAEAAAARGV
-418 SGAPAP
+418 PP
-424 SHSGAVEDASAVEHA
+424 SLNSGAVEDAA
-439 ASDSSAAADVAS
+439 AGEPAAPDSSAAAD
-451 GVPAQSSSAA
+451 PDA
-461 VADAAGDEDRC
+461 VAAGGDEDRC
-472 AAEILSSL
+472 AGEILSAL
-480 GRRAYRRPLNDD
+480 GRRAYRRPLTDD

-501 EQGRAEGGFEAGI
+501 DQGRAEGGFEAGI
-514 RKAVERLLV
+514 RKAIERLLV
-523 APEFLFRIERDPAGT
+523 APEFLFRIERDPIDAA
-538 PPGTAYRL
+538 PGTAYGL
-546 SDLELATRL
+546 TDLELATRL

-568 LAAAEAGRLTDPD
+568 LAAAEAGRLSDPD

-637 TTLFLESQILGDR
+637 TTLFLESQVLGDR
-650 GVMELFDADYTFVNE
+650 GVMELFDAGYTFVNE

-687 GERAGLLGHASLL
+687 GDRAGLLGHASLL

-726 PAEPP
+726 PTEPP

-827 VTEKLLTYAVGRGM
+827 VTEKLLTYAVGRRM

>member
-1 MQSRTRRAVRGAVA
+1 MLSRAMPAIRQM
-15 WLVGLAVLVPVSV
+15 VGVCAIVLAALAPMTV
-28 SAQGTASAAY
+28 SARGSAPAPY
-38 DAASAQAL
+38 DADSAQAL
-46 VERYCLAC
+46 LERYCLAC

-61 RGLVPVAFE
+61 RGLVPVAFD
-70 GLDAADLGADVDA
+70 GLDAGDVGADTDV
-83 WELIVRKLRLGMMP
+83 WEAIVRKLRLGMMP
-97 PAGRPRPDADVH
+97 PAGRPRPAADVH
-109 ERFLGWLES
+109 ERFLGWLEG
-118 GLDAAVVESPDPG
+118 GLDAAAVEHPDPG

-201 GDVDVGPGFAA
+201 GDPAVGPGFAA

-247 DGEYRVKLRLRR
+247 DGDYRVKLRLRR
-259 MIYDYIVGMGTA
+259 MIYDYVVGMGTA
-271 QQLEVRLD
+271 QQIEVRLD

-310 DWEQY
+310 AWEQY
-315 VSIDADADLEVMVP
+315 VSIDADAELEVMVP

-358 FSLSGLGFYHGHA
+358 FSLSGLGFYHGNA

-395 IFVCRPGAGA
+395 IFTCRPAAVVDDAARGDVAAGTDRAAGA
-405 GAVGAGVTAAVGA
+405 DTAVGADVAAG
-418 SGAPAP
+418 SDPAARA
-424 SHSGAVEDASAVEHA
+424 G
-439 ASDSSAAADVAS
+439 AAAMS
-451 GVPAQSSSAA
+451 E
-461 VADAAGDEDRC
+461 EDRC
-472 AAEILSSL
+472 AGEILSAL
-480 GRRAYRRPLNDD
+480 GRRAYRRPLDD
-492 DLDTLLAFY
+492 HDLDTLLAFY

-514 RKAVERLLV
+514 RKAIERLLV
-523 APEFLFRIERDPAGT
+523 APEFLFRIERDPPGT
-538 PPGTAYRL
+538 PPGTAYSL

-568 LAAAEAGRLTDPD
+568 LAAAEAGRLSEPD

-595 ARALVDNFASQWL
+595 ARALVENFASQWL

-637 TTLFLESQILGDR
+637 TALFLESQILGDR
-650 GVMELFDADYTFVNE
+650 GVMELFDADYTFVND

-687 GERAGLLGHASLL
+687 GARAGLLGHASLL

-870 VESVPFQLRR
+870 VESVPFQMRR

>member
-1 MQSRTRRAVRGAVA
+1 
-15 WLVGLAVLVPVSV
+15 
-28 SAQGTASAAY
+28 
-38 DAASAQAL
+38 
-46 VERYCLAC
+46 
-54 HTAAREA
+54 
-61 RGLVPVAFE
+61 
-70 GLDAADLGADVDA
+70 
-83 WELIVRKLRLGMMP
+83 
-97 PAGRPRPDADVH
+97 
-109 ERFLGWLES
+109 
-118 GLDAAVVESPDPG
+118 
-131 RPAVRRL
+131 
-138 TTPEY
+138 
-143 RNAVRSLLDLEVDEG
+143 
-158 WLLFPPDDV
+158 
-167 SLEGFSTD
+167 
-175 AEALSVSPALFDRYL
+175 
-190 SAANRISRLAV
+190 
-201 GDVDVGPGFAA
+201 
-212 ATYST
+212 
-217 PRLLYQDDRMSEDLP
+217 MSEDLP

-259 MIYDYIVGMGTA
+259 MIYDYVVGMGTV
-271 QQLEVRLD
+271 QHVEVRLD
-279 GRLVRRFTV
+279 GELVRRFTV

-310 DWEQY
+310 AWEQY

-371 AIDRVE
+371 AIERVE
-377 IAGPYDPAGPGDT
+377 IAGPYDRAGPGDT

-395 IFVCRPGAGA
+395 IFTCRPGADAAGGPDDAAGARAAGA
-405 GAVGAGVTAAVGA
+405 GAAGARTVAV
-418 SGAPAP
+418 
-424 SHSGAVEDASAVEHA
+424 
-439 ASDSSAAADVAS
+439 
-451 GVPAQSSSAA
+451 
-461 VADAAGDEDRC
+461 DEDGC
-472 AAEILSSL
+472 ASEILTAL
-480 GRRAYRRPLNDD
+480 GRRAYRRPLDD
-492 DLDTLLAFY
+492 RDLATLLAFH

-514 RKAVERLLV
+514 RKAIERLLV
-523 APEFLFRIERDPAGT
+523 APEFLFRIERDPPGAA
-538 PPGTAYRL
+538 PGTAYRL
-546 SDLELATRL
+546 SDLELASRL

-568 LAAAEAGRLTDPD
+568 LAAAEAGRLGEPG

-595 ARALVDNFASQWL
+595 ARALVENFASQWL

-637 TTLFLESQILGDR
+637 TALFLESQILGDR

-738 ENHAGAPP
+738 ENHAGASP

-870 VESVPFQLRR
+870 VESVPFQMRR

>member
-1 MQSRTRRAVRGAVA
+1 MLSRATRAIRSTTAWVIALALLAPAV
-15 WLVGLAVLVPVSV
+15 V
-28 SAQGTASAAY
+28 SARQGPTAPEH

-46 VERYCLAC
+46 LQRYCLAC

-70 GLDAADLGADVDA
+70 RLDSGDVGADAEV
-83 WELIVRKLRLGMMP
+83 WEQVVRKLRLGMMP
-97 PAGRPRPDADVH
+97 PVGRPRPAPDVH
-109 ERFLGWLES
+109 EQFLGWLENA
-118 GLDAAVVESPDPG
+118 LDAVAAEHPDPG

-143 RNAVRSLLDLEVDEG
+143 RNAVRSLLDLEVDDG

-167 SLEGFSTD
+167 SQEGFSTD

-201 GDVDVGPGFAA
+201 ADPAVGPGFAA

-232 FGSRGGLAV
+232 FGSRGGMAI

-247 DGEYRVKLRLRR
+247 DGEYRVKIRLRR
-259 MIYDYIVGMGTA
+259 MIYDYIVGLGTP
-271 QQLEVRLD
+271 QQIEVRLD

-288 GDADRFGYPSA
+288 GGADRYGYPSA
-299 YTFFGTIRGDP
+299 YSFFGTIRGDP
-310 DWEQY
+310 AWEQH
-315 VSIDADADLEVMVP
+315 VSIDADADLEVPMP
-329 ATAGEHVVGVSFVAA
+329 APAGEHVVGVSFVAA
-344 RTEPTGILERRLSG
+344 RTEATGILERRLSG
-358 FSLSGLGFYHGHA
+358 FSLSGLGFYDGHA

-377 IAGPYDPAGPGDT
+377 ITGPYDAAGPGDT

-395 IFVCRPGAGA
+395 IFRCRPAA
-405 GAVGAGVTAAVGA
+405 EADAVAEGDAAV
-418 SGAPAP
+418 
-424 SHSGAVEDASAVEHA
+424 SA
-439 ASDSSAAADVAS
+439 
-451 GVPAQSSSAA
+451 
-461 VADAAGDEDRC
+461 DEDRC
-472 AAEILSSL
+472 AGEILSAL
-480 GRRAYRRPLNDD
+480 ARRAYRRPLTAG

-501 EQGRAEGGFEAGI
+501 AEGRARGGFEAGI
-514 RKAVERLLV
+514 RKGIERLLV
-523 APEFLFRIERDPAGT
+523 APEFLFRIERDPPGV

-546 SDLELATRL
+546 TDLELASRL

-568 LAAAEAGRLTDPD
+568 LAAAEAGRLSEPD
-581 ELDRQVAR
+581 ALDRQVDR

-619 ADVFW
+619 TDVFY

-637 TTLFLESQILGDR
+637 TKLFLESQVLGDR
-650 GVMELFDADYTFVNE
+650 GVLELFSADYTFVNE
-665 RLARHYGR
+665 RLARHYALE
-673 DGVYGERFRRVPVE
+673 GVYGERFRRVPV
-687 GERAGLLGHASLL
+687 GGDRAGLLGHASLL

-726 PAEPP
+726 PAEAP

-738 ENHAGAPP
+738 ENHGASAP

-814 HAVLAHETSVVRT
+814 HAVLAYETSVVRT
-827 VTEKLLTYAVGRGM
+827 VTEKLLTYAVGRRM

-846 PAIRRIVRDA
+846 PAIRGIVRDA
-856 EAGGYRWSSIIRGI
+856 HAGGYRWSSIIRGI
-870 VESVPFQLRR
+870 VESVPFQMRR

>member
-1 MQSRTRRAVRGAVA
+1 MMLSRATRAIRWTTAWVIAVA
-15 WLVGLAVLVPVSV
+15 ALAPPAV
-28 SAQGTASAAY
+28 SARQGPTARAD

-46 VERYCLAC
+46 LQRYCLAC
-54 HTAAREA
+54 HTSVREA
-61 RGLVPVAFE
+61 RGLVPVAFDR
-70 GLDAADLGADVDA
+70 LDAGDVGADAEV
-83 WELIVRKLRLGMMP
+83 WERIVRKLRLRMMP
-97 PAGRPRPDADVH
+97 PAGRPRPAPDVH
-109 ERFLGWLES
+109 EQFLGWLES
-118 GLDAAVVESPDPG
+118 GLDAAAAEGPDPG

-167 SLEGFSTD
+167 SQEGFSTD

-190 SAANRISRLAV
+190 FAANRISRLAV
-201 GDVDVGPGFAA
+201 GDPAVGPGFAA
-212 ATYST
+212 ATYSS

-232 FGSRGGLAV
+232 FGSRGGMAV

-247 DGEYRVKLRLRR
+247 DGDYRVKIRLRR
-259 MIYDYIVGMGTA
+259 MIYDYVVGMGTP
-271 QQLEVRLD
+271 QQIEVRLD

-288 GDADRFGYPSA
+288 GGADRFGYPSA
-299 YTFFGTIRGDP
+299 YSFFGTIRGDP
-310 DWEQY
+310 AWEQY
-315 VSIDADADLEVMVP
+315 VSIDADADLEVTVP
-329 ATAGEHVVGVSFVAA
+329 APAGEHVVGVSFVAA
-344 RTEPTGILERRLSG
+344 RTEATGILERRLSG
-358 FSLSGLGFYHGHA
+358 FSLSGLGFYLGHA
-371 AIDRVE
+371 AIERVE
-377 IAGPYDPAGPGDT
+377 IAGPYDAAGPGAT

-395 IFVCRPGAGA
+395 IFSCRP
-405 GAVGAGVTAAVGA
+405 
-418 SGAPAP
+418 
-424 SHSGAVEDASAVEHA
+424 
-439 ASDSSAAADVAS
+439 
-451 GVPAQSSSAA
+451 AA
-461 VADAAGDEDRC
+461 VADAAEADAPGEAAAALADEDGC
-472 AAEILSSL
+472 AGEILSAL
-480 GRRAYRRPLNDD
+480 GRRAYRRPLTGG

-514 RKAVERLLV
+514 RKAIERLLV
-523 APEFLFRIERDPAGT
+523 APEFLFRIERDPLDVS
-538 PPGTAYRL
+538 PGTAYRL
-546 SDLELATRL
+546 SDLELASRL

-568 LAAAEAGRLTDPD
+568 LAAAEAGRLSEPD
-581 ELDRQVAR
+581 ELDRQVER

-619 ADVFW
+619 ADVFY

-637 TTLFLESQILGDR
+637 TTLFLESQMLGDR

-665 RLARHYGR
+665 RLARHYGV
-673 DGVYGERFRRVPVE
+673 DGVYGERFRRVPV
-687 GERAGLLGHASLL
+687 GGDRTGLLGHASLL

-738 ENHAGAPP
+738 ENHGASVP
-746 RTMRERMERHRAN
+746 RTMRERMEQHRAN

-827 VTEKLLTYAVGRGM
+827 VTEKLLTYAVGRRM

-846 PAIRRIVRDA
+846 PAIRRIVGDA
-856 EAGGYRWSSIIRGI
+856 EAGGYGWSSIIRGI
-870 VESVPFQLRR
+870 VESVPFQMRR

>member
-1 MQSRTRRAVRGAVA
+1 MKQSKTTRAIRRSAA
-15 WLVGLAVLVPVSV
+15 WAIVLAALAPIPVSAGQG
-28 SAQGTASAAY
+28 SASAY
-38 DAASAQAL
+38 DAASAHAL
-46 VERYCLAC
+46 LQRYCLAC

-61 RGLVPVAFE
+61 RGLVPVAFD
-70 GLDAADLGADVDA
+70 GLDAADVGADADV
-83 WELIVRKLRLGMMP
+83 WEVVVRKLRLGMMP
-97 PAGRPRPDADVH
+97 PAGRPRPAADVH
-109 ERFLGWLES
+109 ERFLGWLEG
-118 GLDAAVVESPDPG
+118 GLDAAAFERPDPG

-201 GDVDVGPGFAA
+201 GDPAVGPGFAA

-247 DGEYRVKLRLRR
+247 DGDYRVKLRLRR
-259 MIYDYIVGMGTA
+259 MIYDYVVGMGTA
-271 QQLEVRLD
+271 QHLEVRLD
-279 GRLVRRFTV
+279 GKLVRRFTV

-310 DWEQY
+310 AWEQY

-344 RTEPTGILERRLSG
+344 RTEPTGIFERRLSG

-371 AIDRVE
+371 AIERVE
-377 IAGPYDPAGPGDT
+377 IAGPYDSAGPGDT

-395 IFVCRPGAGA
+395 IFTCRPAAADGAAAAATAVAADTGGAGA
-405 GAVGAGVTAAVGA
+405 ATTA
-418 SGAPAP
+418 
-424 SHSGAVEDASAVEHA
+424 
-439 ASDSSAAADVAS
+439 
-451 GVPAQSSSAA
+451 
-461 VADAAGDEDRC
+461 DEDRC
-472 AAEILSSL
+472 AGEILTAL
-480 GRRAYRRPLNDD
+480 GRRAYRRPLIDG

-514 RKAVERLLV
+514 RKAIERLLV
-523 APEFLFRIERDPAGT
+523 APEFLFRIERDPIDAA
-538 PPGTAYRL
+538 PGTAYGL
-546 SDLELATRL
+546 TDLELATRL

-568 LAAAEAGRLTDPD
+568 LAAAEAGRLSDPD
-581 ELDRQVAR
+581 ELDGQVTR

-637 TTLFLESQILGDR
+637 TTLFLESQLLGDR

-746 RTMRERMERHRAN
+746 RTMRERMEQHRAN

-827 VTEKLLTYAVGRGM
+827 VTEKLLTYAVGRRM
-841 ESFDQ
+841 EALDQ

-870 VESVPFQLRR
+870 VESVPFQMRR

>member
-1 MQSRTRRAVRGAVA
+1 MMQSGTIRTVPRLARRAIA
-15 WLVGLAVLVPVSV
+15 LAALALSPVSATV
-28 SAQGTASAAY
+28 RAQDSVPTAY
-38 DAASAQAL
+38 DAASAEAL
-46 VERYCLAC
+46 LQRYCLAC

-70 GLDAADLGADVDA
+70 GLDPGDVGADADV
-83 WELIVRKLRLGMMP
+83 WEAIVRKLRLGMMP
-97 PAGRPRPDADVH
+97 PAGRARPAPEVH
-109 ERFLGWLES
+109 ERFLGWLEG
-118 GLDAAVVESPDPG
+118 GLDAAAAERPDPG

-167 SLEGFSTD
+167 SQEGFSTD

-201 GDVDVGPGFAA
+201 GDPAVGPGFAA

-247 DGEYRVKLRLRR
+247 DGDYRVKLRLRR
-259 MIYDYIVGMGTA
+259 MIYDYVVGMGTA

-279 GRLVRRFTV
+279 GKLVRRFTV

-310 DWEQY
+310 AWEQY

-371 AIDRVE
+371 AIERVE

-395 IFVCRPGAGA
+395 IFVCRPVVGGDAAAVAEAAVDARGALA
-405 GAVGAGVTAAVGA
+405 SGAVDPNVTAA
-418 SGAPAP
+418 
-424 SHSGAVEDASAVEHA
+424 
-439 ASDSSAAADVAS
+439 AAA
-451 GVPAQSSSAA
+451 
-461 VADAAGDEDRC
+461 DEDRC
-472 AAEILSSL
+472 ATEILSTL
-480 GRRAYRRPLNDD
+480 GRRAYRRPLIDD

-514 RKAVERLLV
+514 RKAIERLLV
-523 APEFLFRIERDPAGT
+523 APEFLFRIERDPIDAA
-538 PPGTAYRL
+538 PGTAYGL
-546 SDLELATRL
+546 TDLELATRL

-568 LAAAEAGRLTDPD
+568 LAAAEAGRLSDPD

-619 ADVFW
+619 ADVFF

-637 TTLFLESQILGDR
+637 TALFLESQILGDR

-687 GERAGLLGHASLL
+687 GDRAGLLGHASLL

-726 PAEPP
+726 PTEPP

-746 RTMRERMERHRAN
+746 RTMRERMEQHRAN

-827 VTEKLLTYAVGRGM
+827 VTEKLLTYAVGRRM
-841 ESFDQ
+841 EAFDQ

>member
-1 MQSRTRRAVRGAVA
+1 MRMVLASGRGRDMMLSRATPAIRQAGVWAVA
-15 WLVGLAVLVPVSV
+15 LAFLAPMTL
-28 SAQGTASAAY
+28 SAQGSAPAPY
-38 DAASAQAL
+38 DADSAQA
-46 VERYCLAC
+46 VIERYCLAC

-61 RGLVPVAFE
+61 RGLVPVAFD
-70 GLDAADLGADVDA
+70 GLDAGDVEPDA
-83 WELIVRKLRLGMMP
+83 EVWESIVRKLRLGMMP
-97 PAGRPRPDADVH
+97 PAGRPRPAADLH

-118 GLDAAVVESPDPG
+118 GLDAVAAARPDPG

-167 SLEGFSTD
+167 SQEGFSTD

-201 GDVDVGPGFAA
+201 GDPAIGPGFAA

-259 MIYDYIVGMGTA
+259 MIYDYVVGMGTE
-271 QQLEVRLD
+271 QQIEVRLD
-279 GRLVRRFTV
+279 GSLVRRFTV
-288 GDADRFGYPSA
+288 GGADRVGYPSA

-310 DWEQY
+310 AWEQY

-358 FSLSGLGFYHGHA
+358 FSLSGLGFYQGHA
-371 AIDRVE
+371 AIERVE
-377 IAGPYDPAGPGDT
+377 IAGPYDPAGPGET

-395 IFVCRPGAGA
+395 IFTCRPGAGA
-405 GAVGAGVTAAVGA
+405 DAIGPGAGVSGAAGTEAAEQEAAESEAAGSGAATAA
-418 SGAPAP
+418 
-424 SHSGAVEDASAVEHA
+424 
-439 ASDSSAAADVAS
+439 
-451 GVPAQSSSAA
+451 
-461 VADAAGDEDRC
+461 DRC
-472 AAEILSSL
+472 ASEILATL
-480 GRRAYRRPLNDD
+480 GRRAYRRPLTDD

-514 RKAVERLLV
+514 RKGIERLLV
-523 APEFLFRIERDPAGT
+523 APEFLFRIERDPPGV
-538 PPGTAYRL
+538 PPGTGYRL
-546 SDLELATRL
+546 SDLELASRL
-555 SLFLWSDIPDEPL
+555 ALFLWSDIPDEPL
-568 LAAAEAGRLTDPD
+568 LAAAEAGRLSEPG
-581 ELDRQVAR
+581 ELDRQVER

-619 ADVFW
+619 ADVFYD
-624 EFDENLRADMERE
+624 FDENLRADMERE
-637 TTLFLESQILGDR
+637 TALFLESQILGGR
-650 GVMELFDADYTFVNE
+650 GVMELFDAGYTFVNE

-726 PAEPP
+726 PTEPP

-746 RTMRERMERHRAN
+746 RTMRERMEQHRAN

-777 HFDAIGRWRAADEY
+777 HFDAIGRWRTADEY

-827 VTEKLLTYAVGRGM
+827 VTEKLLTYAVGRRM

-846 PAIRRIVRDA
+846 PAIRGIVRDA

-870 VESVPFQLRR
+870 VESVPFQMRR

>member
-1 MQSRTRRAVRGAVA
+1 MLAIRQAVVWAVVA
-15 WLVGLAVLVPVSV
+15 LAALAPMTV
-28 SAQGTASAAY
+28 SAQGSAAAAY
-38 DAASAQAL
+38 DADSAQAL
-46 VERYCLAC
+46 LQRYCLAC

-61 RGLVPVAFE
+61 RGLVPVAFD
-70 GLDAADLGADVDA
+70 GLDAADVGADADV
-83 WELIVRKLRLGMMP
+83 WEAIVRKLRLGMMP

-109 ERFLGWLES
+109 ERFLDWLES
-118 GLDAAVVESPDPG
+118 GLDADAAASPDPG

-143 RNAVRSLLDLEVDEG
+143 RNAVRSLLDIEVDDG

-167 SLEGFSTD
+167 SQEGFSTD

-201 GDVDVGPGFAA
+201 GDPAIGPGFAA

-247 DGEYRVKLRLRR
+247 EGDYRVKIRLRR

-271 QQLEVRLD
+271 QQIEVRLD

-299 YTFFGTIRGDP
+299 YSFFGTIRGDP

-358 FSLSGLGFYHGHA
+358 FSLSGLGFYLGHA
-371 AIDRVE
+371 AVDRVE
-377 IAGPYDPAGPGDT
+377 IAGPFEAAGPGDT

-395 IFVCRPGAGA
+395 IFTCRPGAMGD
-405 GAVGAGVTAAVGA
+405 G
-418 SGAPAP
+418 PR
-424 SHSGAVEDASAVEHA
+424 
-439 ASDSSAAADVAS
+439 
-451 GVPAQSSSAA
+451 
-461 VADAAGDEDRC
+461 ADAAGGAEGAAASDEERC
-472 AAEILSSL
+472 AAEILTAL
-480 GRRAYRRPLNDD
+480 GRRAYRRPVTDD
-492 DLDTLLAFY
+492 DLDTLIAFY

-514 RKAVERLLV
+514 RKAIERLLV
-523 APEFLFRIERDPAGT
+523 APEFLFRIERDPPGT
-538 PPGTAYRL
+538 PPGTPYRL
-546 SDLELATRL
+546 SDLELASRL

-568 LAAAEAGRLTDPD
+568 LAAAEAGRLAEPG
-581 ELDRQVAR
+581 ELDRQVTR

-608 QLGRV
+608 QLARV

-619 ADVFW
+619 ADVFY
-624 EFDENLRADMERE
+624 EFDENLRADMEHE

-650 GVMELFDADYTFVNE
+650 GVMNLFDADYTFVNE
-665 RLARHYGR
+665 RLAGHYGI
-673 DGVYGERFRRVPVE
+673 DGVYGERFRRVAVD
-687 GERAGLLGHASLL
+687 GDRAGLLGHASLL
-700 TVTAYPTRTSP
+700 AVTAYPTRTSP

-726 PAEPP
+726 PAEAP

-738 ENHAGAPP
+738 ENHGAAPP

-814 HAVLAHETSVVRT
+814 HAVVAHETSVVRT
-827 VTEKLLTYAVGRGM
+827 ATEKLLTYAIGRRT
-841 ESFDQ
+841 EPFDQ

-870 VESVPFQLRR
+870 VESVPFQMRR

>member
-1 MQSRTRRAVRGAVA
+1 MTTRTIRRAALSAVA
-15 WLVGLAVLVPVSV
+15 LAVASGASV
-28 SAQGTASAAY
+28 SAGQAPAPY
-38 DAASAQAL
+38 DARAAEVL
-46 VERYCLAC
+46 VQRYCLAC
-54 HTAAREA
+54 HTEAREA
-61 RGLVPVAFE
+61 RGLVPVAFD
-70 GLDAADLGADVDA
+70 GLDAGDLGADVA
-83 WELIVRKLRLGMMP
+83 VWEAVVGKLRLGMMP
-97 PAGRPRPDADVH
+97 PAGRPRPTADVH
-109 ERFLGWLES
+109 EQFLGWLEG
-118 GLDAAVVESPDPG
+118 GLDAAAAAHPDPG

-167 SLEGFSTD
+167 SQEGFSTD

-201 GDVDVGPGFAA
+201 GDPAIGPGYAA

-271 QQLEVRLD
+271 QQIEVRLD

-310 DWEQY
+310 AWEQY

-371 AIDRVE
+371 AIERVE

-395 IFVCRPGAGA
+395 IFICRPGAEA
-405 GAVGAGVTAAVGA
+405 DAAEPHA
-418 SGAPAP
+418 
-424 SHSGAVEDASAVEHA
+424 A
-439 ASDSSAAADVAS
+439 ASDTVPARTAAA
-451 GVPAQSSSAA
+451 
-461 VADAAGDEDRC
+461 DEDRC
-472 AAEILSSL
+472 ATEILTAL
-480 GRRAYRRPLNDD
+480 GRRAYRRPLADA

-501 EQGRAEGGFEAGI
+501 EQGRAEGGFEVGI
-514 RKAVERLLV
+514 RKAIERLLV
-523 APEFLFRIERDPAGT
+523 APEFLFRIERDPPGA

-546 SDLELATRL
+546 SDLELASRL

-568 LAAAEAGRLTDPD
+568 LAAAEAGRLSEPD

-619 ADVFW
+619 ADVFY

-637 TTLFLESQILGDR
+637 TALFLESQILGDR
-650 GVMELFDADYTFVNE
+650 GVMDLFDADYTFVNE

-738 ENHAGAPP
+738 ENHGAAPP

-827 VTEKLLTYAVGRGM
+827 VTEKLLTYAVGRRM

-856 EAGGYRWSSIIRGI
+856 AAGGYRWSSIIRGI
-870 VESVPFQLRR
+870 VESVPFQMRR

>member
-1 MQSRTRRAVRGAVA
+1 MLAIRQAVVWAVA
-15 WLVGLAVLVPVSV
+15 LAALAPMTVW
-28 SAQGTASAAY
+28 AQGSAAAY
-38 DAASAQAL
+38 DADSAQAL
-46 VERYCLAC
+46 LQRYCLAC
-54 HTAAREA
+54 HTTAREA
-61 RGLVPVAFE
+61 RGLVPVAFD
-70 GLDAADLGADVDA
+70 GLDAGDVGADADV
-83 WELIVRKLRLGMMP
+83 WERIVRKLRLGMMP
-97 PAGRPRPDADVH
+97 PAGRPRPAAEVH
-109 ERFLGWLES
+109 DRFLGWLEN
-118 GLDAAVVESPDPG
+118 GLDAAAAGSPDPG

-138 TTPEY
+138 TTTEY
-143 RNAVRSLLDLEVDEG
+143 RNAVRSLLDIEVDEG

-167 SLEGFSTD
+167 SQEGFSTD

-201 GDVDVGPGFAA
+201 GDPAVGPGFAA

-247 DGEYRVKLRLRR
+247 DGDYRVKLRLRR
-259 MIYDYIVGMGTA
+259 MIYDYVVGMGTA
-271 QQLEVRLD
+271 QHLEVRLD
-279 GRLVRRFTV
+279 GKLVRRFTV

-310 DWEQY
+310 AWEQY

-371 AIDRVE
+371 AIERVE

-395 IFVCRPGAGA
+395 IFTCRPGAGY
-405 GAVGAGVTAAVGA
+405 GAA
-418 SGAPAP
+418 
-424 SHSGAVEDASAVEHA
+424 
-439 ASDSSAAADVAS
+439 AAADTA
-451 GVPAQSSSAA
+451 G
-461 VADAAGDEDRC
+461 VADTRAGAGAAATADEDRC
-472 AAEILSSL
+472 AGEILTTL
-480 GRRAYRRPLNDD
+480 GRRAYRRPLIDG

-514 RKAVERLLV
+514 RKAIERLLV
-523 APEFLFRIERDPAGT
+523 APEFLFRIERDPIDAA
-538 PPGTAYRL
+538 PGTAYGL
-546 SDLELATRL
+546 TDLELAMRL

-568 LAAAEAGRLTDPD
+568 LAAAEAGRLSDPD
-581 ELDRQVAR
+581 ELDGQVTR

-624 EFDENLRADMERE
+624 EFDENLRADMEHE
-637 TTLFLESQILGDR
+637 TTLFLESQLLGDR

-746 RTMRERMERHRAN
+746 RTMRERMEQHRAN

-814 HAVLAHETSVVRT
+814 HAVLAHGTSVVRT
-827 VTEKLLTYAVGRGM
+827 VTEKLLTYAVGRRM
-841 ESFDQ
+841 EAFDQ

-870 VESVPFQLRR
+870 VESVPFQMRR